1 MALLL
6 GAPVLNDIHNKLI
19 KVFSQSFATE
29 GDRLNSK
36 RTKVILFPVF
46 ILPLQFIMTLLGS
59 LYVRFS
65 AKIKF
70 GRILFS
76 LRFY

>member
-19 KVFSQSFATE
+19 KVFSQSFAAE

-46 ILPLQFIMTLLGS
+46 IE
-59 LYVRFS
+59 
-65 AKIKF
+65 IK
-70 GRILFS
+70 RVI
-76 LRFY
+76 FY